1 MATPLRYG
9 QFCGLARA
17 MELVGEPWAM
27 LVVRDLLL
35 GPKSV
40 DQLHRTLPR
49 VPAETLSA
57 RLHELATGGV
67 VRPARGPGE
76 DTAGAVYE
84 LTEYGKELDEIVV
97 RFGLWGARSLGEP
110 AEGDMF
116 SLDTAI
122 LSLYTMFRQ
131 EAAHWLRVTYEIHF
145 GATVVHAI
153 VDDGELTVAEGPC
166 PDVDLVI
173 EVLGNIKPM
182 YAGEITAEEALAD
195 GLVRVRGD
203 SALLARFTELFVIP
217 TAPVVPHTV

>member
-1 MATPLRYG
+1 MVTTPLRYG

-35 GPKSV
+35 GPKSA
-40 DQLHRTLPR
+40 DQLHRPLPR
-49 VPAETLSA
+49 VPA
-57 RLHELATGGV
+57 RLRELASGGV
-67 VRPARGPGE
+67 GRPARGHGE
-76 DTAGAVYE
+76 DTAGEVYE

-131 EAAHWLRVTYEIHF
+131 EAAHWLRVTYEVRF

-153 VDDGELTVAEGPC
+153 VDDGELTVAAGPC
-166 PDVDLVI
+166 PGADLVI

-182 YAGEITAEEALAD
+182 YAGEITAEEALAN